1 MTAVAVL
8 AVLVQWAALW
18 ALGKRLSRAMG
29 NPAAWP
35 LPLIMGGVL
44 GVIIKGAFWLFIL
57 TVAFLIG
64 QGCGSDVKP
73 PSQDDKYTPPTE
85 AKDAKAKTSRGPGGG
100 MMKSK
105 SAR

>member
-1 MTAVAVL
+1 MIRIL
-8 AVLVQWAALW
+8 A
-18 ALGKRLSRAMG
+18 LSRSRRVFCRA
-29 NPAAWP
+29 
-35 LPLIMGGVL
+35 LL
-44 GVIIKGAFWLFIL
+44 L